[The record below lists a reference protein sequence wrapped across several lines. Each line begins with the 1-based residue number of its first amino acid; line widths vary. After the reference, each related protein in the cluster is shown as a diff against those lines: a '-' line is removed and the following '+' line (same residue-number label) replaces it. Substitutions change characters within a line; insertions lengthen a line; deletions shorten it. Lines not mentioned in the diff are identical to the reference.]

1 MKKFFMV
8 LATTLICGACVF
20 TSCKKDKDK
29 DQDKDLNLK
38 ENIIGTWMMAD
49 KNGQPLPTNEKLVY
63 TLRRAAWA
71 MAASKTLPATIV
83 ADDQPSGSA
92 MTRLNCSQMVR

>member
-1 MKKFFMV
+1 MKKLFMV
-8 LATTLICGACVF
+8 LAATVICGACVF

-29 DQDKDLNLK
+29 DNTDLNLK

-63 TLRRAAWA
+63 TFV
-71 MAASKTLPATIV
+71 STTEV
-83 ADDQPSGSA
+83 
-92 MTRLNCSQMVR
+92 